1 MLKKYIDLIIGSLLI
16 FYFFII
22 NTMSFLRFKYLFL
35 VLGMFCFIY
44 HLTKKYLIKKGKLY
58 KFAKKTTKIYTKF
71 VEKKVV
77 I

>member
-35 VLGMFCFIY
+35 VLGMFFY
-44 HLTKKYLIKKGKLY
+44 
-58 KFAKKTTKIYTKF
+58 
-71 VEKKVV
+71 KKVFNKKRKN